1 MSPSNKLLVLN
12 AGSSSL
18 KFKLYQV
25 AQGGALASL
34 ASGLCERVGD
44 PSKSSMKVSKTLMA
58 PQLPNLLPPPPTL
71 TPF

>member
-25 AQGGALASL
+25 AQGGPLAAL

-44 PSKSSMKVSKTLMA
+44 PSKSNMKVRWY
-58 PQLPNLLPPPPTL
+58 
-71 TPF
+71 